1 MKLRR
6 GFKTEANELALEVRA
21 ELDLPPHSP
30 LCPFELAKH
39 LCIPVHTL
47 SGLAQLD
54 PSSASSVQALLSRHR
69 SLFSAI
75 TIFDGHKR
83 CIVHNDR
90 HAPVRRRSNVA
101 HELAH
106 ALLHH
111 PPHTLLC
118 STGARA
124 YESEIEA
131 EANWFGPVLLVPN
144 EAARWAML
152 RAMDVASAAQHFDVS
167 EELMQ
172 FRFRMSGA
180 VQILRRSGA
189 ARAA

>member
-6 GFKTEANELALEVRA
+6 GFKAEANELALEARA
-21 ELDLPPHSP
+21 ELSLHPHSP
-30 LCPFELAKH
+30 LCPFKLAKH
-39 LCIPVHTL
+39 LCIPVYTL
-47 SGLAQLD
+47 SKLVQLD
-54 PSSASSVQALLSRHR
+54 PSLAYSVQALLSRHR
-69 SLFSAI
+69 SVFSAI
-75 TIFDGHKR
+75 TVFDGHKR
-83 CIVHNDR
+83 CIVHNDG

-118 STGARA
+118 STGERT

-131 EANWFGPVLLVPN
+131 EASWLGPVLLVPN
-144 EAARWAML
+144 EAARWAMV
-152 RAMDVASAAQHFDVS
+152 RRMDVLRAAQHFDVS

-180 VQILRRSGA
+180 AQIHRRSVA
-189 ARAA
+189 ARAG